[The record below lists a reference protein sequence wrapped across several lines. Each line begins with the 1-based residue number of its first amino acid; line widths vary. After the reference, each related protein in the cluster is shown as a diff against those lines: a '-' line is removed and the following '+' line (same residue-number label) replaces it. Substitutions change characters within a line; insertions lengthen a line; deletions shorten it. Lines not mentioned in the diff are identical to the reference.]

1 MELNVVLHEPR
12 IPQNAGNIARTCA
25 CVGARLHL
33 IRPMGF
39 TVSDAHLK
47 RAGLDY
53 WRYLDVHYYDS
64 ADEFF
69 LKTADIPGV
78 SYRLFSTKAR
88 TLYTKAD
95 YPDGVFLIFGRED
108 KGLPE
113 TMLLSRENDCV
124 RLPMLDDRRSL
135 NLSNSVAVGVYEAL
149 RQWGFPALS
158 LAGELA
164 EYNWDEHSFNG

>member
-33 IRPMGF
+33 IRPLGF
-39 TVSDAHLK
+39 TVTDAHLK

-53 WRYLDVHYYDS
+53 WRYLDVHYYDN
-64 ADEFF
+64 AEDFF
-69 LKTADIPGV
+69 AQTSGVQGV
-78 SYRLFSTKAR
+78 SYRLFSTKAQ
-88 TLYTKAD
+88 TLYTGTD
-95 YPDGVFLIFGRED
+95 YPDGVYLIFGRED

-113 TMLLSRENDCV
+113 SLLLSRKSDCV

-149 RQWGFPALS
+149 RQWDFPSLS
-158 LAGELA
+158 LAGRLA
-164 EYNWDEHSFNG
+164 EHNWDDQIFD